1 MPPTP
6 QTTPPPISQEK
17 VNDLIAKSNLKT
29 SSNGCYGEICT
40 LKVPLP
46 PVENLYKPF
55 EGYFQKKYSA
65 AASGMVNPNSSWSEK
80 LIYGTLAT
88 AVSPLAL
95 VEGMG
100 TGILNAPNSAARM
113 GQNLAAAV
121 QSSETSDRVT
131 HSLQTVVDFAEGFT
145 GLGGAVLVNPSQI
158 KPKLVPKA
166 GAAVLPLTP
175 AQILRRKAMQAE
187 PKITKDVSSTAKQ
200 TGGKQEGLEFRLKE
214 EDSLARKLASE
225 PGKPINDSLRYTTVY
240 ESNQLAS
247 GAEQTMAKLESL
259 GYEKIAVKNSF
270 EEGSRYMGINTTFK
284 SPEGQIFELQ
294 FHTPESFNVKQNLTH
309 TLYEEFRLPS
319 TTAERRLELQQQMNQ
334 ITDTI
339 TIPPEIRTKVPN
351 HPK

>member
-6 QTTPPPISQEK
+6 QTTPPPVSQEK

-46 PVENLYKPF
+46 AVENLYKPF

-145 GLGGAVLVNPSQI
+145 GLGGAVVLKPTPIKAKPPVGGVAVEA
-158 KPKLVPKA
+158 KPKTVFS
-166 GAAVLPLTP
+166 GH
-175 AQILRRKAMQAE
+175 
-187 PKITKDVSSTAKQ
+187 
-200 TGGKQEGLEFRLKE
+200 GGLEKGSGSLVVPEGTQVTTYSKPGGSISDTLGNAIETGKDMSGLPSKTFLPGETMPNYTLYPPDKLNILGSPITVDSPTKLSDLLKPNMG
-214 EDSLARKLASE
+214 SCQWAACTHF
-225 PGKPINDSLRYTTVY
+225 PGTPNSNLIFDLNGVFDKSIGQYVTVY
-240 ESNQLAS
+240 
-247 GAEQTMAKLESL
+247 K
-259 GYEKIAVKNSF
+259 K
-270 EEGSRYMGINTTFK
+270 
-284 SPEGQIFELQ
+284 P
-294 FHTPESFNVKQNLTH
+294 
-309 TLYEEFRLPS
+309 
-319 TTAERRLELQQQMNQ
+319 
-334 ITDTI
+334 
-339 TIPPEIRTKVPN
+339 
-351 HPK
+351 